1 MIQITVGGLFAVLE
15 NLKVDT
21 VVIGKQAE
29 EYENCTK
36 FLELQKKKKYKSNCS
51 RSWRDII
58 KIDKYMHFDIVW
70 PDSENMVSD
79 NGINNNSM
87 TAKLVYK
94 NFTMLFTGD
103 IEAIAE
109 EQIVKMYQNNNI
121 LDCDILKVAHHG
133 SKSSS
138 IEEIVDKITPKVSII
153 GVGSDNK
160 YGHPN
165 KDVISRLENIG
176 SRVFRTDRDGEISI
190 EVNRSGKI
198 EKSLYTVKIKKYFN
212 YEVKK
217 YFDEIENCYK
227 NITVISQ

>member
-1 MIQITVGGLFAVLE
+1 MVSHFDSDHCGGLFAVLE

-36 FLELQKKKKYKSNCS
+36 FLKLAKEKKVKVIAVEAG
-51 RSWRDII
+51 DTI
-58 KIDKYMHFDIVW
+58 KVDKYMHFDVIW
-70 PDSENMVSD
+70 PDSKNMVSD

-87 TAKLVYK
+87 TAKLVYS

-109 EQIVKMYQNNNI
+109 EQIVNMYQNTNI

-138 IEEIVDKITPKVSII
+138 IDEIIEKVTPKVSII
-153 GVGSDNK
+153 GVGADNK

-165 KDVISRLENIG
+165 KDVISRLEG
-176 SRVFRTDRDGEISI
+176 VRSESI
-190 EVNRSGKI
+190 
-198 EKSLYTVKIKKYFN
+198 
-212 YEVKK
+212 
-217 YFDEIENCYK
+217 
-227 NITVISQ
+227 